1 MSSGSP
7 NVVAALVNKV
17 NKSLF
22 IKDLILE
29 LGLRMP
35 VQVCGGF
42 HFECDFIFFPPGQHK
57 ELTGILILKY
67 VLKLFFALK
76 LQREIINANEIL
88 LLLTKIRM
96 TLNEI
101 LIMFK
106 NIIGILLIIIND
118 YGYDFNVFRFA

>member
-1 MSSGSP
+1 MYRQRAI
-7 NVVAALVNKV
+7 NL
-17 NKSLF
+17 L
-22 IKDLILE
+22 

-42 HFECDFIFFPPGQHK
+42 HFEYDFVFFFPPCQHK